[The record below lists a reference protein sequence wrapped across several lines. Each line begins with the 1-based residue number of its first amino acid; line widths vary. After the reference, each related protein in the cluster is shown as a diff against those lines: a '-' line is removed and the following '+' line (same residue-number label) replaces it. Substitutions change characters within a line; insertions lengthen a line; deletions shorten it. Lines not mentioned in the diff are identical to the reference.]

1 RYIDGLAAERRTSPR
16 DDLMTALVEAEDAG
30 DRLSRDELLGMVFLL
45 LTAGHETTV
54 SLITSGVRAL
64 LDHPEQ
70 LALLRDEP
78 ALIDGAIEEL
88 LRYDGPLLTTELYYA
103 RRPLDLRGVRIPA
116 GEVVLPVLLS
126 ANRDEATFE
135 RADALDIRRDPNP
148 HLAFGRGAHFCLG
161 APLARLEGRVAIAAL
176 LRRLPDLRLA
186 DPDAAPRYEN
196 AWILHKPRELRLAW
210 G

>member
-1 RYIDGLAAERRTSPR
+1 MS
-16 DDLMTALVEAEDAG
+16 ALVEAEEAG
-30 DRLSRDELLGMVFLL
+30 DRLRRDELLGMVFLL

-54 SLITSGVRAL
+54 SLITNGVRAL

-103 RRPLDLRGVRIPA
+103 RRPLELRGVRIAA
-116 GEVVLPVLLS
+116 GEVVLPALLS
-126 ANRDEATFE
+126 ANRDEATF
-135 RADALDIRRDPNP
+135 ADAHTLDIRRDPNP

-176 LRRLPDLRLA
+176 LRRLPGLRLA
-186 DPDAAPRYEN
+186 DPDAPPRYAN
-196 AWILHKPRELRLAW
+196 AWILHKPRELRLRW
-210 G
+210 GT